1 MMKVKAREVGH
12 STVVSVPKSFGIET
26 GKEYT
31 VAIDNLG
38 TITFEPIDVNP
49 FAQMAT
55 GELYQDNKDILVD
68 DDAKGLEN
76 VEY

>member
-1 MMKVKAREVGH
+1 MMKVKTRAVGH
-12 STVVSVPKSFGIET
+12 SIVVSVPKSFGIET
-26 GKEYT
+26 GKEYS
-31 VAIDNLG
+31 VAIDDLG

-55 GELYQDNKDILVD
+55 GALYQDNKDILVD
-68 DDAKGLEN
+68 DHAKGLEN

>member
-1 MMKVKAREVGH
+1 MMKVKTRTVGH

-26 GKEYT
+26 GKEYS
-31 VAIDNLG
+31 VAIDQLG
-38 TITFEPIDVNP
+38 TITFEPVDVNP

-55 GELYQDNKDILVD
+55 GALYEDNKDILID

-76 VEY
+76 VVY